1 MTNLPHFTKLRAT
14 RFDRPMG
21 RGLNHPMLIRAADA
35 ESGAE
40 YKVVLK
46 CNAGYS
52 SQPLARLRE
61 TLSYLLAVKMEI
73 PTPIPVM
80 VWIPEGFSWFVSE
93 NAEHAKLLAASE
105 GWNFGTI
112 HLGKS
117 WKQWM
122 KGIAAK
128 KIDPQQIENAFS
140 YDAMVQ
146 NADREADNS
155 NLLWK
160 GDQLMVLD
168 FDKAFGYN
176 QLYRS
181 HHHPWQGIIP
191 SLHLPRHCLFRHVK
205 RMHSGEDLI
214 AQKLWEIIEGWKY
227 EENPKDLANLVPAEW
242 RQTDDERLDLNLIM
256 EYVSKLCGNTEDFCR
271 TLTACLRS

>member
-1 MTNLPHFTKLRAT
+1 MTNPAHFTKLRAT
-14 RFDRPMG
+14 RFERPMG
-21 RGLNHPMLIRAADA
+21 RGLNRPMLIRAADG
-35 ESGAE
+35 ESGVE

-52 SQPLARLRE
+52 TQPLARLRE
-61 TLSYLLAVKMEI
+61 ALSYLLAAKMEI

-80 VWIPEGFSWFVSE
+80 VFVPQGFSWFASAHE
-93 NAEHAKLLAASE
+93 EHAKLLAASE

-122 KGIAAK
+122 KDPFAK
-128 KIDPQQIENAFS
+128 KMDPHHIENAFS
-140 YDAMVQ
+140 YDALIQ
-146 NADREADNS
+146 NADRKAENS

-160 GDQLMVLD
+160 GNQLMVLD

-176 QLYRS
+176 QLYRN

-191 SLHLPRHCLFRHVK
+191 SLQLPQHCLFHHVRK
-205 RMHSGEDLI
+205 HHRSDNLL
-214 AQKLWEIIEGWKY
+214 AQKIWEMVEQWKVM
-227 EENPKDLANLVPAEW
+227 ENPNDLAEFVPTEW
-242 RQTDDERLDLNLIM
+242 RLSEDEILDLSLIM
-256 EYVSKLCGNTEDFCR
+256 EYINKVLRGTEDFCR
-271 TLTACLRS
+271 TLTACIHS

>member
-1 MTNLPHFTKLRAT
+1 MTTLPHFTKLRAT
-14 RFDRPMG
+14 RYERVMI
-21 RGLNHPMLIRAADA
+21 RGLNHPMLIRATDPD
-35 ESGAE
+35 SGVE

-52 SQPLARLRE
+52 TQPLARLRE
-61 TLSYLLAVKMEI
+61 ILCYLLAVKMEI

-80 VWIPEGFSWFVSE
+80 VWIPEGFSWFASDHAV
-93 NAEHAKLLAASE
+93 HAKLLAASE

-128 KIDPQQIENAFS
+128 KIDPEQVENAFS

-146 NADREADNS
+146 NADRVADNS

-176 QLYRS
+176 QLYRT
-181 HHHPWQGIIP
+181 HNHPWQGIIP
-191 SLHLPRHCLFRHVK
+191 SLQLPRHCLFPHVK
-205 RMHSGEDLI
+205 KMQRGEELL
-214 AQKLWEIIEGWKY
+214 AQKLWELIEEWKL
-227 EENPKDLANLVPAEW
+227 EESLGTLAEW
-242 RQTDDERLDLNLIM
+242 VQSQWATTENEILDLNLIV
-256 EYVSKLCGNTEDFCR
+256 EYLSKLSGNTEDFCR
-271 TLTACLRS
+271 TLTACLHS